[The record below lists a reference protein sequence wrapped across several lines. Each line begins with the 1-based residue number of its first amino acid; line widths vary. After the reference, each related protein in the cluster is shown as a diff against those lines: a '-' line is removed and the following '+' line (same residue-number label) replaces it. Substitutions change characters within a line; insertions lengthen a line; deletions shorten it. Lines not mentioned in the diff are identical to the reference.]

1 MYSFF
6 KIWLSTAF
14 SSGLR
19 VIEFPF
25 IIYFLTRSLIENPGI
40 LISDFGVFVSILVG
54 STGFLLGLSTPV
66 VLGVRYKIIIFYT
79 LISIL
84 ISFLLLLFGF
94 LIVFSISSLTVNDV
108 SISLLLLMLFSQI
121 SIAARRIKHGDLIRR
136 KVPINMAYSAF
147 VRVTVT
153 AFLCLIIPA
162 RYVSIETAF
171 SILLLGAIIDTILVY
186 LLPEK
191 ASSILNKSSNSKI
204 KKAWKI
210 FLSSGISSSL
220 YLLQG
225 FVVIV
230 ALLSLGMEHR
240 LEGWIIVFS
249 FISIYTSLVIDNENI
264 IASSA
269 QDFNTYLGIN
279 IGIIVLLLMSLV
291 WVSLEYG
298 SQFYFVNLQGM
309 DPLEFSNSLVYLAI
323 IVAAISVLKQSIKGR
338 VYFLQ
343 RMGFISFSALAF
355 VIFVFLGSTIF
366 EKLFDFTNSAIAG
379 CILLLFGIVG
389 EIVVLLLGSYRPY
402 SIQLSKPNRS

>member
-40 LISDFGVFVSILVG
+40 LISDFGVSVSILVG
-54 STGFLLGLSTPV
+54 STSFLLGLSTPV

-84 ISFLLLLFGF
+84 ISFLFLLFGF
-94 LIVFSISSLTVNDV
+94 LIAFSISSLIIDDV
-108 SISLLLLMLFSQI
+108 SISLLLLILFSQI
-121 SIAARRIKHGDLIRR
+121 NIAARRIKHGDLIRR
-136 KVPINMAYSAF
+136 KVPVNMAYSAF

-153 AFLCLIIPA
+153 ALLCLMIPA

-171 SILLLGAIIDTILVY
+171 SILLLGAVIDTILVY

-191 ASSILNKSSNSKI
+191 ASSILNKSLDSKI
-204 KKAWKI
+204 KEAWKI

-264 IASSA
+264 IASS
-269 QDFNTYLGIN
+269 
-279 IGIIVLLLMSLV
+279 V
-291 WVSLEYG
+291 
-298 SQFYFVNLQGM
+298 
-309 DPLEFSNSLVYLAI
+309 
-323 IVAAISVLKQSIKGR
+323 
-338 VYFLQ
+338 
-343 RMGFISFSALAF
+343 
-355 VIFVFLGSTIF
+355 
-366 EKLFDFTNSAIAG
+366 
-379 CILLLFGIVG
+379 
-389 EIVVLLLGSYRPY
+389 
-402 SIQLSKPNRS
+402 